1 MKHTLAVVVMVFGLV
16 CCATLTS
23 DPNVPV
29 AISFSDGSDGQC
41 RLNNKRISFIANIPS
56 TPMIRRSDDDLRYSC
71 NTSDGR
77 LVSGSMPSSID
88 ALKAGGNVLLDLGI
102 TDALTDKARNYP
114 SILVIQVPPITQERK
129 AEIKLLAEQ
138 KIIDDKEKA
147 AARKVTLAKLAIAKK
162 ERAARQKIQ
171 AANQEIE
178 KKKKAE
184 RQKAQIL
191 AGLKQ
196 RCEEYGFTGDAN
208 ISACVQREAQH
219 DKELAMQKY
228 ELQKTRVALQHA
240 QSQAQSRAYAQSLPP
255 VVEEEEEMPWLIK
268 FLGDVAIGVAEQYP
282 AAVLEAQQKQDAYNR
297 GVKKG
302 RAQAKPNCGGPNCY

>member
-1 MKHTLAVVVMVFGLV
+1 MKRTLTISVLLLLV
-16 CCATLTS
+16 LGGCATITS

-29 AISFSDGSDGQC
+29 AISFSDGSVGQC
-41 RLNNKRISFIANIPS
+41 RFNNKRISFITNIPS

-71 NTSDGR
+71 NTWDGR
-77 LVSGSMPSSID
+77 IVSGSMPSSID

-129 AEIKLLAEQ
+129 AEIKILAEQ
-138 KIIDDKEKA
+138 RIIDDNEKELQERKA
-147 AARKVTLAKLAIAKK
+147 IVKLAFAKK
-162 ERAARQKIQ
+162 ERAERQKIQ
-171 AANQEIE
+171 AA
-178 KKKKAE
+178 KKE
-184 RQKAQIL
+184 EEQKIRIII
-191 AGLKQ
+191 GLTQ
-196 RCEEYGFTGDAN
+196 RCKEYGFTGESN
-208 ISACVQREAQH
+208 ISACIQREAQH

-255 VVEEEEEMPWLIK
+255 VVEEEEKLPWLIK
-268 FLGDVAIGVAEQYP
+268 FLGDVVMGVAEQYP
-282 AAVLEAQQKQDAYNR
+282 AAVLEAQQKQNAYNS

-302 RAQAKPNCGGPNCY
+302 RAQGKPDCGQPNCY

>member
-1 MKHTLAVVVMVFGLV
+1 MKNLLLILPLLIVG
-16 CCATLTS
+16 CATITS

-71 NTSDGR
+71 NTADGR

-88 ALKAGGNVLLDLGI
+88 ALKAGGNVFLDLGI

-129 AEIKLLAEQ
+129 AELKILAEQ

-162 ERAARQKIQ
+162 ERSARQKLL
-171 AANQEIE
+171 AANQEVE

-208 ISACVQREAQH
+208 ISACIQREAQH

-228 ELQKTRVALQHA
+228 ELQKTRVALQQA

-255 VVEEEEEMPWLIK
+255 VVEEEEEIPWLIK
-268 FLGDVAIGVAEQYP
+268 FLGDVAIGVAEGYEHQAMHP
-282 AAVLEAQQKQDAYNR
+282 APPAPRPDIYR
-297 GVKKG
+297 
-302 RAQAKPNCGGPNCY
+302 NCRQNC

>member
-1 MKHTLAVVVMVFGLV
+1 MKKLLALILPLLIIG
-16 CCATLTS
+16 CATITS

-29 AISFSDGSDGQC
+29 AISFSDGSVGQC
-41 RLNNKRISFIANIPS
+41 RLNNKRISFITNIPS

-71 NTSDGR
+71 NTWDGR
-77 LVSGSMPSSID
+77 VVSGSMPSSID
-88 ALKAGGNVLLDLGI
+88 ALKMGASIYIDLGI

-114 SILVIQVPPITQERK
+114 SILVIQVPPLTQERK
-129 AEIKLLAEQ
+129 AEIKILAAQ

-162 ERAARQKIQ
+162 ERAERQKIL

-178 KKKKAE
+178 KKKRAE
-184 RQKAQIL
+184 RQKAKIL

-196 RCEEYGFTGDAN
+196 RCEEYGFTGDGN
-208 ISACVQREAQH
+208 ISACIQREAQH
-219 DKELAMQKY
+219 DKELAMQRY
-228 ELQKTRVALQHA
+228 ELEKTRLALQ
-240 QSQAQSRAYAQSLPP
+240 QSQSRAYAQSLPP